1 MLSNVLL
8 AMCFLVAGCGLSPTY
23 RFPTPIPT
31 PTSTPPV
38 INQDCQLKPEAGQC
52 AAYFERYFY
61 NQDTKQCE
69 KFIWGGCAGVV
80 PFQTLKDCQSSCT
93 NTGSTNDERMT
104 VNLGENFQIKIGQTI
119 FINNENIKITLSE
132 ITADSRCPKDVM
144 CVWEGQVEASFGVIQ
159 NNISQLFSL
168 ITHTAKENLVEFLD
182 NYQAQLVEVRP
193 EKESGYEIKP
203 ADYVL
208 TVVVTKK

>member
-1 MLSNVLL
+1 
-8 AMCFLVAGCGLSPTY
+8 
-23 RFPTPIPT
+23 
-31 PTSTPPV
+31 
-38 INQDCQLKPEAGQC
+38 
-52 AAYFERYFY
+52 
-61 NQDTKQCE
+61 
-69 KFIWGGCAGVV
+69 
-80 PFQTLKDCQSSCT
+80 
-93 NTGSTNDERMT
+93 
-104 VNLGENFQIKIGQTI
+104 
-119 FINNENIKITLSE
+119 
-132 ITADSRCPKDVM
+132 M